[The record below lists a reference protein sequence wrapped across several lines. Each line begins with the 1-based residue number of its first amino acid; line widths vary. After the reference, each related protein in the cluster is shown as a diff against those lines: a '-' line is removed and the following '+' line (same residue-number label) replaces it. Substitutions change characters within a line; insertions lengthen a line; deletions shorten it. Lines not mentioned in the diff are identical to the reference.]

1 MSNLFSSMEYDLV
14 TLAMLMSLLGI
25 LILINTLLGS
35 ITAWQWGEWV
45 TKKFWQGL
53 LKNILIAACLFMFF
67 LTIEIIP
74 TVLARTGIIIP
85 SDIVTVLEVFAMLV
99 VSIKK
104 YVLDIY
110 ATFKKLL
117 GSSDEEIRKLTGSQ
131 NSCLSL

>member
-53 LKNILIAACLFMFF
+53 LKNILIAACLFLFF
-67 LTIEIIP
+67 MVLEIIP
-74 TVLARTGIIIP
+74 TVLSRAGIIIP
-85 SDIVTVLEVFAMLV
+85 SEIVTILEVFAMLV

-110 ATFKKLL
+110 ATFKRLL
-117 GSSDEEIRKLTGSQ
+117 GASDEEIRKLTGSQ
-131 NSCLSL
+131 E

>member
-74 TVLARTGIIIP
+74 TVLTRTGIIIP

-131 NSCLSL
+131 N

>member
-117 GSSDEEIRKLTGSQ
+117 VSSDEEIRKLTGSQ
-131 NSCLSL
+131 N

>member
-1 MSNLFSSMEYDLV
+1 MSNLFSTMEYDLV

-85 SDIVTVLEVFAMLV
+85 SDIVTVIEVFAMLV

-131 NSCLSL
+131 N

>member
-85 SDIVTVLEVFAMLV
+85 SEIVTVLEVFAMLV

-117 GSSDEEIRKLTGSQ
+117 GTSDEEIRKLTGSQ
-131 NSCLSL
+131 E

>member
-53 LKNILIAACLFMFF
+53 LKNILIAVCLFMFF

-117 GSSDEEIRKLTGSQ
+117 GASDEEIKKLTGSQ
-131 NSCLSL
+131 E

>member
-35 ITAWQWGEWV
+35 ITAWQWGEWI

-85 SDIVTVLEVFAMLV
+85 SDIVTVIEVFAMLV

-131 NSCLSL
+131 E

>member
-1 MSNLFSSMEYDLV
+1 MEYNLV

-53 LKNILIAACLFMFF
+53 LKNILIAACLFLFF
-67 LTIEIIP
+67 MVLEIIP
-74 TVLARTGIIIP
+74 TVLSRAGIIIP
-85 SDIVTVLEVFAMLV
+85 SEIVTILEVFAMLV

-117 GSSDEEIRKLTGSQ
+117 GASDEEIKKLTGSQ
-131 NSCLSL
+131 E

>member
-1 MSNLFSSMEYDLV
+1 MSNWFSSMEYDLV

-131 NSCLSL
+131 E

>member
-74 TVLARTGIIIP
+74 TVLARTGIVIP

-131 NSCLSL
+131 E

>member
-53 LKNILIAACLFMFF
+53 LKNILIAACLFLFF
-67 LTIEIIP
+67 MVLEIIP
-74 TVLARTGIIIP
+74 TVLSRTGIIIT

-117 GSSDEEIRKLTGSQ
+117 GASDEEIKKLTGSQ
-131 NSCLSL
+131 E

>member
-1 MSNLFSSMEYDLV
+1 MSNIFSSMEYDLV

-110 ATFKKLL
+110 VTFKKLL

-131 NSCLSL
+131 E

>member
-131 NSCLSL
+131 V

>member
-1 MSNLFSSMEYDLV
+1 MSNIFSSMEYDLV

-85 SDIVTVLEVFAMLV
+85 SEIVTVLEVFAMLV

-131 NSCLSL
+131 E

>member
-67 LTIEIIP
+67 LTLEIIP
-74 TVLARTGIIIP
+74 TVLTRTGIIIP
-85 SDIVTVLEVFAMLV
+85 SDIVTVIEVFAMLV

-131 NSCLSL
+131 E

>member
-1 MSNLFSSMEYDLV
+1 MSNLFSTMEYDLV

-131 NSCLSL
+131 E

>member
-53 LKNILIAACLFMFF
+53 LKNILIAACLFLFF
-67 LTIEIIP
+67 MVLEIIP
-74 TVLARTGIIIP
+74 TVLSRTGTIIP
-85 SDIVTVLEVFAMLV
+85 SEIVTILEVFAMLV

-117 GSSDEEIRKLTGSQ
+117 GASDEEIRKLTGSQ
-131 NSCLSL
+131 E

>member
-1 MSNLFSSMEYDLV
+1 MSNIFSSMEYDLV
-14 TLAMLMSLLGI
+14 TVAMLMSLLGI

-110 ATFKKLL
+110 ATCKKLL

-131 NSCLSL
+131 E

>member
-1 MSNLFSSMEYDLV
+1 MNNIFSSMEYDLV

-131 NSCLSL
+131 E

>member
-1 MSNLFSSMEYDLV
+1 MNNIVSSMEYDLV

-131 NSCLSL
+131 E

>member
-1 MSNLFSSMEYDLV
+1 MSNLFYSMEYDLV

-131 NSCLSL
+131 E

>member
-1 MSNLFSSMEYDLV
+1 MSNIFSSMEYDLV

-53 LKNILIAACLFMFF
+53 LKNILIAVCLFMFF

-74 TVLARTGIIIP
+74 SVLARTGIIIP

-131 NSCLSL
+131 E

>member
-1 MSNLFSSMEYDLV
+1 MSNLFTSMEYDLV

-85 SDIVTVLEVFAMLV
+85 SDIVTVIEVFAMLV

-131 NSCLSL
+131 E

>member
-85 SDIVTVLEVFAMLV
+85 SEIVTVLEMFAMLV

-131 NSCLSL
+131 N

>member
-85 SDIVTVLEVFAMLV
+85 SDIVTVLEVFATLV

-131 NSCLSL
+131 N

>member
-35 ITAWQWGEWV
+35 ITAWQWDEWV

-53 LKNILIAACLFMFF
+53 LKNILIAACLFLFF
-67 LTIEIIP
+67 MVLEIIP
-74 TVLARTGIIIP
+74 TVLSRAGIIIP
-85 SDIVTVLEVFAMLV
+85 SEIVTILEVFAMLV

-117 GSSDEEIRKLTGSQ
+117 GASDEEIRKLTGSQ
-131 NSCLSL
+131 E

>member
-1 MSNLFSSMEYDLV
+1 MSNIVSSMEYDLV

-85 SDIVTVLEVFAMLV
+85 SDIVTVIEVFAMLV

-131 NSCLSL
+131 N

>member
-67 LTIEIIP
+67 LTTEIIP

-131 NSCLSL
+131 N

>member
-67 LTIEIIP
+67 LTLEIIP

-85 SDIVTVLEVFAMLV
+85 SEIVTVIEVFAVLV

-131 NSCLSL
+131 E

>member
-1 MSNLFSSMEYDLV
+1 MSNIVSSMEYDLV

-131 NSCLSL
+131 E

>member
-25 LILINTLLGS
+25 LILINTLVGS

-131 NSCLSL
+131 E

>member
-1 MSNLFSSMEYDLV
+1 MSNIFSSMEYDLV

-110 ATFKKLL
+110 ATFKKLF

-131 NSCLSL
+131 E

>member
-131 NSCLSL
+131 D

>member
-53 LKNILIAACLFMFF
+53 LKNILIVACLFMFF

-85 SDIVTVLEVFAMLV
+85 SDIVTVIEVFAMLV

-131 NSCLSL
+131 E

>member
-74 TVLARTGIIIP
+74 TVLAITGIIIP

-131 NSCLSL
+131 E

>member
-1 MSNLFSSMEYDLV
+1 MSNLFSSMEYDLL

-53 LKNILIAACLFMFF
+53 LKNILIAACLFLFF
-67 LTIEIIP
+67 MVLEIIP
-74 TVLARTGIIIP
+74 TVLSRAGIIIP
-85 SDIVTVLEVFAMLV
+85 SEIVTILEVFAMLV

-117 GSSDEEIRKLTGSQ
+117 GASDEEIKKLTGSQ
-131 NSCLSL
+131 E

>member
-1 MSNLFSSMEYDLV
+1 MSNIFSSMEYDLV

-35 ITAWQWGEWV
+35 ITAWQWGKWV

-131 NSCLSL
+131 E

>member
-35 ITAWQWGEWV
+35 ITAWQWGEWI

-131 NSCLSL
+131 E

>member
-1 MSNLFSSMEYDLV
+1 MSNIFSSMEYDLV
-14 TLAMLMSLLGI
+14 TSAMLMSLLGI

-131 NSCLSL
+131 N

>member
-74 TVLARTGIIIP
+74 SVLARTGIIIP

-131 NSCLSL
+131 E